1 MRVVVDNLHMFLR
14 VADTLIDLLIAEL
27 RHCDAIDKVHK
38 LHSLDRSE
46 QTHLAAF
53 EIALK
58 GIGISGY
65 TFWVGRESKK
75 LKWRTLTGPEKLID
89 FRNLRIADILG
100 DTEEVR
106 QIESLWN
113 ELLVVNSCLL
123 ARPEEITNASIQM
136 FEVKAKAFV
145 D

>member
-1 MRVVVDNLHMFLR
+1 M
-14 VADTLIDLLIAEL
+14 
-27 RHCDAIDKVHK
+27 HK
-38 LHSLDRSE
+38 LHSLDRSK

-53 EIALK
+53 EIVLK

-75 LKWRTLTGPEKLID
+75 LKWRTLTGPEKLIV

-106 QIESLWN
+106 QIQSLWN
-113 ELLVVNSCLL
+113 ELLVVNS
-123 ARPEEITNASIQM
+123 
-136 FEVKAKAFV
+136 
-145 D
+145 

>member
-1 MRVVVDNLHMFLR
+1 MTCNGKRLILELTP
-14 VADTLIDLLIAEL
+14 VAHVINNTEG
-27 RHCDAIDKVHK
+27 
-38 LHSLDRSE
+38 SLGNVGCE
-46 QTHLAAF
+46 KQTRLAAF
-53 EIALK
+53 EITLK

-75 LKWRTLTGPEKLID
+75 LKWRILTGPEKLIV

-100 DTEEVR
+100 DTEEVH
-106 QIESLWN
+106 QIQSLWN
-113 ELLVVNSCLL
+113 ALLVVNSCLS

-145 D
+145 N